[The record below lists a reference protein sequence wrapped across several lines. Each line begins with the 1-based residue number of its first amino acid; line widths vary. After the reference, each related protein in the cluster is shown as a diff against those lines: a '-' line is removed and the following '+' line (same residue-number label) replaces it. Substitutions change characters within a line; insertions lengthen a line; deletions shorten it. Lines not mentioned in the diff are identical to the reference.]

1 MKVINYVHIQNM
13 YAHKDTKLEFTDG
26 KNYIIG
32 PIGSGKTEVL
42 QAIGF
47 AFFGT
52 CALRDKATSYK
63 NIYVELSFNYKGEV
77 FLIKRKINDASLL
90 VLDKASNKFEEIV
103 NSTSIVNQKIIAL
116 LGYNY
121 DIFLLSNFC
130 QQKKLSYFSELT
142 PAKRLQYIDKI
153 SGIEEARDLLKYLVS
168 KRKTLKD
175 NISLLK
181 DVTIEPKISKDI
193 DLEFDYEL
201 HINALNSK
209 LKNVSTLY
217 SEYEYLQ
224 SKLVKMTPPVLSLD
238 KKLETFIG
246 ISSKQFD
253 IFKQYI
259 MDLKVVENNLQ
270 ILKNKLRDI
279 PKLNPLY
286 KDYTLQK
293 VNEDILL
300 YQKQLI
306 TSVSKDITIVCSV
319 CNTPHT
325 LEKLIDTPVVSTI
338 PLNIKELYK
347 VQEYFLSGYE
357 AIRKELERE
366 QCTLEKEYET
376 LLNNSDYSFINTYS
390 QNQLLLEVDKAN
402 KEYSKFQEA
411 LSLFNNHIAE
421 QEVYKSEVEKVKI
434 RIDETIKN
442 QGKDTE
448 LKDMYIRH
456 NAERS
461 MFLEQMS
468 LYLQAKDKLSK
479 FTIELNLVN
488 SLIKEITSITQH
500 IKNQTIPL
508 INHHSSYFL
517 NLITKGSMNTISIT
531 EDYDLIVDG
540 YKISVRSGGQQDLS
554 SLAFRLSL
562 SQSIISGM
570 LPLFIADEIDSS
582 GTDDTSNDIIEALDT
597 ISNNGFQ
604 IIMVTHKDTSN
615 LQNVNIIKL

>member
-319 CNTPHT
+319 CNTSHT

-357 AIRKELERE
+357 EIRKELERD

-517 NLITKGSMNTISIT
+517 NLITKGSMNNISIT

>member
-517 NLITKGSMNTISIT
+517 NLITKGSMNNISIT

>member
-421 QEVYKSEVEKVKI
+421 QDVYKAEVEKVKI